1 MQKYKYTAVN
11 VEKKKFNGILL
22 AENVNELKTLL
33 AKQGLYLVSSKV
45 LKNSKPSRTLSLSG
59 KIPIKELTTFCRQFA
74 IMINAGISIVDS
86 IGSLKTQPYSAFF
99 KQSLSLIHEDLNSG
113 MMLSEA
119 LKRQKRAYPDFFT
132 SMIYIGEG
140 SGSLDQILE
149 NLADYYETDLSIKSK
164 TKSALAYPIVLM
176 IIMVG
181 VIAIMMLFVVPTF
194 EDTLADL
201 EVEMPTITKTV
212 FDLSHAVV
220 QNIKTIVIVI
230 VSVFLGITLFG
241 KIKIG
246 RYTYDTLK
254 YYLPIVKKVQRNLVT
269 SRFARAF
276 GLLLAGGTDM
286 IESLNMIANVLG
298 NKFVEKNFRMAI
310 KDIERGM
317 NITTALGSYD
327 MFKQMLIQMISVG
340 EKTGELDTVLLSSCK
355 FFDQE
360 VEDSLKSMTSMIQ
373 PVLLVVMGGVI
384 ALMFLAIYSPMLS
397 IMQGLT

>member
-1 MQKYKYTAVN
+1 MLKYKYTAVN

-33 AKQGLYLVSSKV
+33 ARQGLYLVSSKV
-45 LKNSKPSRTLSLSG
+45 MKNSKPSRALSLSG

-86 IGSLKTQPYSAFF
+86 IGSLKSQPYSQFF
-99 KQSLSLIHEDLNSG
+99 KQSLSLIHEDINSG

-119 LKRQKRAYPDFFT
+119 LKRQKSAYPEFFT

-140 SGSLDQILE
+140 SGSLDEILV
-149 NLADYYETDLSIKSK
+149 NLADYYETDMSIKSK

-181 VIAIMMLFVVPTF
+181 VVAIMMLFVVPTF
-194 EDTLADL
+194 EDTLAEL
-201 EVEMPTITKTV
+201 EVEMPFITKTV
-212 FDLSHAVV
+212 FDASHAVV
-220 QNIKTIVIVI
+220 QNIRTILIVIV
-230 VSVFLGITLFG
+230 GIFVALTVFG
-241 KIKIG
+241 KFKIG
-246 RYTYDTLK
+246 RFVYDTLK
-254 YYLPIVKKVQRNLVT
+254 YHLPIIKKVQRNLVT

-276 GLLLAGGTDM
+276 GLLLSGGTDM
-286 IESLNMIANVLG
+286 MESLNMIANVLG

-310 KDIERGM
+310 RDIERGM
-317 NITTALGSYD
+317 NITTALASYD

-340 EKTGELDTVLLSSCK
+340 ERTGELDSVLLSSCK

-373 PVLLVVMGGVI
+373 PILLVVMGGVI